1 MTDPR
6 IEAAARAL
14 FGDRVDASSGTR
26 EYLFE
31 EVSKAL
37 AAADAAAWRPM
48 SEAPKDRTP
57 IIAKTRSDVFPESS
71 NRSGW
76 NGRHAVIQHGG
87 ILDDGFDM
95 GWSVAAPVGYGGMP
109 DGWFLGWQ
117 PISDFPEKEPLSA
130 PETITIPEVRN
141 DRPIPEI
148 GETHS

>member
-6 IEAAARAL
+6 IEAAARCL
-14 FGDRVDASSGTR
+14 FGDKVDQSSGAR
-26 EYLFE
+26 EYLIG
-31 EVSKAL
+31 EVEKAL

-57 IIAKTRSDVFPESS
+57 ILARTRPDIYPESS

-76 NGRHAVIQHGG
+76 NARHVVIRHEG

-109 DGWFLGWQ
+109 DEWFLGWQ
-117 PISDFPEKEPLSA
+117 PLPA
-130 PETITIPEVRN
+130 PPVVDVGGDDE
-141 DRPIPEI
+141 
-148 GETHS
+148 